1 MFTFEITR
9 GYTNSAIAGQLGD
22 CFLTPSSAAKSIGKL
37 KKEIDEAKNG
47 ALRMTAA
54 RLRKRIL
61 EAFDQNTLKWPEHT
75 EYSNWLGLSNQPV
88 SIAGLAASNRPK
100 RTETRSGK
108 AKARGYSRK
117 TYIRPPKQRPLGGK
131 FRNMMRY
138 EVDLEAGNFKV
149 GMLENKV
156 GTVLRSQFDK
166 FQEGGILKVYYGDP
180 FRVQRYFAALGIY
193 LRKYPIFKVP
203 KRPLMGPI
211 RRLYPPDKLMQ
222 EAFEQ
227 KLSGEK

>member
-1 MFTFEITR
+1 M
-9 GYTNSAIAGQLGD
+9 LGD

-54 RLRKRIL
+54 RLRKKML
-61 EAFDQNTLKWPEHT
+61 EAFDNNALRWPEHI
-75 EYSNWLGLSNQPV
+75 EYSNWFGLGNQPV
-88 SIAGLAASNRPK
+88 SISGLAASNRPK

-117 TYIRPPKQRPLGGK
+117 TYIRPPRLRKLGGK
-131 FRNMMRY
+131 YGNMMRY
-138 EVDLEAGNFKV
+138 DVDLERSNFRV
-149 GMLENKV
+149 GMLEEIAGDKWAKNF
-156 GTVLRSQFDK
+156 RK
-166 FQEGGILKVYYGDP
+166 FQEGGTFQFYYGDP
-180 FRVQRYFAALGIY
+180 IRTQHYFGAIGIF

-203 KRPLMGPI
+203 KRPLITPI
-211 RRLYPPDKLMQ
+211 QRLYPPDKLYQ